1 MVKSPYNLNN
11 NWIQE
16 YHDKHG
22 KFPTIKLP
30 LNSLNPLGTR
40 ELIDD
45 IMSFPYSG
53 SAMNRVIHGYGDEK
67 WDDLKKSIKKI
78 GLQRKICIYED
89 IREGKVSYPIQ
100 DGHHR
105 VCILNEL
112 KGPNYEVEAEI
123 VQRRTYKTENRVKL
137 KTINNINL
145 HRESTPHLTKKVQDN
160 LQKQIERKLADI
172 KSKSVN
178 SKNLYTF
185 TKVNKTYKDY
195 L

>member
-1 MVKSPYNLNN
+1 MVKSTYNPND

-22 KFPTIKLP
+22 TFPTIKLP
-30 LNSLNPLGTR
+30 LNSLNPVGTR
-40 ELIDD
+40 EMIDNLA
-45 IMSFPYSG
+45 SFPSLEG
-53 SAMNRVIHGYGDEK
+53 AMSRVIHGYGDEK

-89 IREGKVSYPIQ
+89 IKEGEVSYPIQ

-105 VCILNEL
+105 ACILNEL
-112 KGPNYEVEAEI
+112 KGPNYIVEVEI
-123 VQRRTYKTENRVKL
+123 VQRRTYTTENRVKL
-137 KTINNINL
+137 KSINPINV
-145 HRESTPHLTKKVQDN
+145 HKVSTSDVTKKVRDN

-178 SKNLYTF
+178 GEKLYTF